1 MKTLH
6 KPSPPTG
13 LSPEAKGWWT
23 RLQTEFGIED
33 PAGLMIL
40 GSAAE
45 ALTRM
50 RQAQAVIAKEGLV
63 LQDRFGQSVAHP
75 ATRIERD
82 GRAQMLA
89 CLREL
94 HLDVEPVR
102 RPGRPDGTRFTV
114 I

>member
-1 MKTLH
+1 MKIPH
-6 KPSPPTG
+6 KPKPPTG
-13 LSPEAKGWWT
+13 LSPEAKAWWT

-50 RQAQAVIAKEGLV
+50 RQAQAIISKEGPV
-63 LQDRFGQSVAHP
+63 TQDRFGQSIVHP

-82 GRAQMLA
+82 SRAQMLT

-94 HLDVEPVR
+94 HLDVEPIR
-102 RPGRPDGTRFTV
+102 RPGRPDGSRLMV
-114 I
+114 V